1 MRFSEPSYVTP
12 PATEQIPIR
21 LTASPQGAALAAALG
36 LAGVVALFI
45 LPGGP
50 RMPLL
55 FAIGIL
61 LGVTLY
67 HGAFGFTAA
76 YRNLVVHRDVTGVC
90 AQLVMLGVA
99 TVLFAPVLAAGSVF
113 GHAVAGAVAPAGVP
127 VAIGAFL
134 FGIGMQLGSGC
145 GSGTLYTAGGGSPR
159 MLVVLAAFCAGS
171 FWASL
176 HMGWWELLPSLGTIA
191 LGEAWGWAT
200 AATFQ
205 VIILAAL
212 WIFFDRLGERQPA
225 VRARESI
232 WLRAVCGPW
241 PLLTAAVVLAGLNFA
256 VLLIA
261 GHPWS
266 ITWAFSLWGA
276 KFATLLGWSPAD
288 GFWSGE
294 FQRTALSRGVLED
307 VTSLMDIGIMIGA
320 LGAAAMAGRFAP
332 IFRIA
337 PRSLLAALLGGVAM
351 GYGARIAYG
360 CNIGAFFSGVAS
372 TSVHGWLWIAAALG
386 GTWVGVR
393 FRPWFGLKN

>member
-1 MRFSEPSYVTP
+1 MAINWIS
-12 PATEQIPIR
+12 AR
-21 LTASPQGAALAAALG
+21 LAPRPQGAALATALG
-36 LAGVVALFI
+36 LAGVVTLFI

-67 HGAFGFTAA
+67 HGAFGFSSA
-76 YRNLVVHRDVTGVC
+76 YRRLIMRGETTAVR

-113 GHAVAGAVAPAGVP
+113 GHAVAGAVAPAGMQ

-134 FGIGMQLGSGC
+134 FGIGMQIGSGC

-159 MLVVLAAFCAGS
+159 MLVVLCAFCAGS

-176 HMGWWELLPSLGTIA
+176 HMGWWEQLPSLGIIA

-200 AATFQ
+200 AATLQ

-212 WIFFDRLGERQPA
+212 WILLDRLGERKAP

-241 PLLTAAVVLAGLNFA
+241 SLLTAAVMLAGLNFA

-276 KFATLLGWSPAD
+276 KFATLLGWSPGD

-294 FQRTALSRGVLED
+294 FQRIALSRGVFED
-307 VTSLMDIGIMIGA
+307 VTSLMDIGILIGA
-320 LGAAAMAGRFAP
+320 LAAAAMAGRFAP
-332 IFRIA
+332 MFRIA

-393 FRPWFGLKN
+393 CRHWFGLKI

>member
-1 MRFSEPSYVTP
+1 
-12 PATEQIPIR
+12 
-21 LTASPQGAALAAALG
+21 
-36 LAGVVALFI
+36 
-45 LPGGP
+45 
-50 RMPLL
+50 MPLL

-67 HGAFGFTAA
+67 HGAFGFTSA
-76 YRNLVVHRDVTGVC
+76 YRRLFTHGETTAVR

-113 GHAVAGAVAPAGVP
+113 GHAVVGAVAPAGVQ

-134 FGIGMQLGSGC
+134 FGIGMQLAGGC

-159 MLVVLAAFCAGS
+159 MLVVLVAFCAGS

-176 HMGWWELLPSLGTIA
+176 NMGWWEQLPSLGAIA
-191 LGEAWGWAT
+191 LGDAWGWAT
-200 AATFQ
+200 AATLQ
-205 VIILAAL
+205 VIVLAAL
-212 WIFFDRLGERQPA
+212 WILLDRLGERQPA
-225 VRARESI
+225 VRIQESI
-232 WLRAVCGPW
+232 GLRAVYGPW
-241 PLLTAAVVLAGLNFA
+241 SLLTAAVVLAGLNFA

-276 KFATLLGWSPAD
+276 KAATLFGWSPAE
-288 GFWSGE
+288 GFWTGD
-294 FQRTALSRGVLED
+294 FQRVALSHGILED

-332 IFRIA
+332 MFRIA

-372 TSVHGWLWIAAALG
+372 TSVHGWLWICAALPG
-386 GTWVGVR
+386 MWFGVR
-393 FRPWFGLKN
+393 LRPWFGLKN